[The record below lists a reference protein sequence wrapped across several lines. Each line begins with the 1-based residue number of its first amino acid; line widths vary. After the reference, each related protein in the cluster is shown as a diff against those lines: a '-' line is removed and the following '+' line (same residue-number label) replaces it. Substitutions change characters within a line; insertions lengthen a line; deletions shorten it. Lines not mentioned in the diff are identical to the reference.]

1 MADPVLGLDESDR
14 WMDGALARASGSGP
28 SPLGDDPFGDGFG
41 ALPPP
46 AAMSPSP
53 SPAPPKKRRRL
64 AKSTKID
71 HTYRDFGRLPVSEV
85 TRLCQSESSAATAT
99 VVSAETAEALRGA
112 AAPPAG
118 ATGKKAASFP
128 RKLYE
133 ILTTPEYQDVICF
146 MPHGRSWIL
155 LDKERLV
162 SEVLPKHFNHNKF
175 ESFNRQVNGWGFKR
189 LLSRG
194 PDHKSYYHECFLR
207 GRPELAAL
215 MTRLVNPGKRLPD
228 KDGEPDF
235 YALSPLPEL
244 EGLSASNLSASN
256 HSSLSTAGSLKGS
269 MAEEP
274 KLPRMTG
281 KGVEMRSAFEA
292 GPAPLPLGSLQSGC
306 QQHPLGQ
313 LALPAHQL
321 VQPLGP
327 GDLNLLGGLPQQVAS
342 SHAHAMLPF
351 FGASNPM
358 PAAPWP
364 PVGGNPLPH
373 TLLPSQ
379 QQALSM
385 LMGGAAPAPLVSTG
399 ASHPAAAVLAYE
411 VHASRGN
418 ADAWNIPLAGASSL
432 HSGPASSSL
441 APHHSLTSSSDQSK
455 EVMPQDRGDGTETA
469 EGALSSAHRAELSN
483 IREPDPLLD
492 SFAEIYFA
500 NQHNLCTDEFT

>member
-1 MADPVLGLDESDR
+1 MWD
-14 WMDGALARASGSGP
+14 
-28 SPLGDDPFGDGFG
+28 
-41 ALPPP
+41 
-46 AAMSPSP
+46 
-53 SPAPPKKRRRL
+53 
-64 AKSTKID
+64 
-71 HTYRDFGRLPVSEV
+71 
-85 TRLCQSESSAATAT
+85 
-99 VVSAETAEALRGA
+99 LRGVPCLHCA
-112 AAPPAG
+112 FGHRNRRDPRQFHLQSVPHLLLLICNPP
-118 ATGKKAASFP
+118 S
-128 RKLYE
+128 
-133 ILTTPEYQDVICF
+133 Q
-146 MPHGRSWIL
+146 
-155 LDKERLV
+155 
-162 SEVLPKHFNHNKF
+162 
-175 ESFNRQVNGWGFKR
+175 QR

-244 EGLSASNLSASN
+244 AGLSASNLSASN

-281 KGVEMRSAFEA
+281 KGVEMRSAFKA

-306 QQHPLGQ
+306 QPPLGQ
-313 LALPAHQL
+313 LALPAHPL
-321 VQPLGP
+321 AQPLGP

-364 PVGGNPLPH
+364 PIGGDPLPH
-373 TLLPSQ
+373 TLLTAEQ
-379 QQALSM
+379 RALSM

-418 ADAWNIPLAGASSL
+418 ADAWNIPLAGAL
-432 HSGPASSSL
+432 GT
-441 APHHSLTSSSDQSK
+441 APQSLTSSSDQSK
-455 EVMPQDRGDGTETA
+455 EAVPQDRGDGTEA
-469 EGALSSAHRAELSN
+469 VEGALSSAHRAELSN